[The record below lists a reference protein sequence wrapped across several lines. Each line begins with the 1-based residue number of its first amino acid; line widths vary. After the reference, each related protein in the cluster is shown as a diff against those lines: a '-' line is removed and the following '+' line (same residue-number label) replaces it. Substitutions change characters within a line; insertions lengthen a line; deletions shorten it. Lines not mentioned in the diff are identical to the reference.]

1 MHTSRVVGEESSLF
15 TMAGLILEA
24 AMDLDAVDVGRFEV
38 GHFGDF
44 RLQKRG
50 PGVIRHWWL
59 RRGLAYWLWRMADG
73 RVRSVSGDFCAI
85 LR

>member
-1 MHTSRVVGEESSLF
+1 M
-15 TMAGLILEA
+15 ILEV
-24 AMDLDAVDVGRFEV
+24 AMDLDAVDVERFEV
-38 GHFGDF
+38 GRFGDY

-59 RRGLAYWLWRMADG
+59 LRGLAYWLWRVAG
-73 RVRSVSGDFCAI
+73 GAARSALGDFCAI